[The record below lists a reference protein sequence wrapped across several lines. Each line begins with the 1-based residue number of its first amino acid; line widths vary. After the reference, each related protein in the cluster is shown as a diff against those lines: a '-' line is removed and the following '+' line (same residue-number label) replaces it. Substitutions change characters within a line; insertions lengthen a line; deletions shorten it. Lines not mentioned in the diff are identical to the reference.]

1 MREKLRHCLRE
12 DLHFYWF
19 QWGYIECFEYFV
31 FEQVGK
37 REQVQIFEQV
47 LYALKLRVLRFKPY
61 LCFKFSVNVSVC
73 VSFKSFSSPV
83 YLLVKLIN

>member
-47 LYALKLRVLRFKPY
+47 LYALKQEY
-61 LCFKFSVNVSVC
+61 GQEYG
-73 VSFKSFSSPV
+73 KSSKKLPLFNSMQDNLMV
-83 YLLVKLIN
+83 EQLVIETT